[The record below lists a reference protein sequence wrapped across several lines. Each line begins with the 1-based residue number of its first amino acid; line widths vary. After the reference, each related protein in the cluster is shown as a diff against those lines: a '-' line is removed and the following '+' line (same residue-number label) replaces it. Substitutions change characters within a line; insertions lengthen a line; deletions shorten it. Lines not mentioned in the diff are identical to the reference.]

1 MFNTGAKKV
10 KPNGTFYL
18 EVHFKSILIE
28 DLKQVTTFYSGIAY
42 VNKRTEPEQFPH
54 YLDKTQLR
62 LPSVLKSTMLYRQP
76 REEDKGHCFLQEDKW

>member
-1 MFNTGAKKV
+1 MFNSAIKKV

-18 EVHFKSILIE
+18 QVHFKSILIE
-28 DLKQVTTFYSGIAY
+28 EDLKKVTNFYSDMPH

-62 LPSVLKSTMLYRQP
+62 LPSVLKSQKLYRQP
-76 REEDKGHCFLQEDKW
+76 REGDKGHSF